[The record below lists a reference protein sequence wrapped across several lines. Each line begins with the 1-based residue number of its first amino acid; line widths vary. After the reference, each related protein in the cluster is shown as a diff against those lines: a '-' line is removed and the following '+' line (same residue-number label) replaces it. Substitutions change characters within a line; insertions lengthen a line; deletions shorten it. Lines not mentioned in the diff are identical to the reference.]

1 MSEPTPRTWTVD
13 ECIDAMEHSGII
25 TNAFTLEERE
35 LARNIATAWH
45 FIWYQQELP
54 GRYLEEKN
62 GVDTAEFSSLQAGI
76 MRVRQQRRDRALS
89 QIFVWRRCEES

>member
-13 ECIDAMEHSGII
+13 ECIDAMERSGII

-35 LARNIATAWH
+35 LARTIAAAWY
-45 FIWYQQELP
+45 FVWYQQELP

-62 GVDTAEFSSLQAGI
+62 GVDTAEFSSLQQPSPRHPGSSALLVSRVT
-76 MRVRQQRRDRALS
+76 MRCV
-89 QIFVWRRCEES
+89 